1 MSDFFKN
8 EMVRGDIQEMA
19 ELQQYCMRAMM
30 SFPALS
36 PEKQHEYFD
45 VLMTLIEK
53 QKIFYM
59 RLTLSDDPEAKNM
72 LESMKDGA
80 VLLGAEPGD
89 NLLDMFNDLLEKVE
103 KMKEEAQRRMDSQ
116 QTDTWVDATA
126 ETLL

>member
-1 MSDFFKN
+1 MNDFFKN

-36 PEKQHEYFD
+36 PEKQYEYFE

-53 QKIFYM
+53 QKIFYT
-59 RLTLSDDPEAKNM
+59 RLSLSEDPEAKEM
-72 LESMKDGA
+72 LKSMKDGA

-89 NLLDMFNDLLEKVE
+89 NIMEMFDSLLEKVE
-103 KMKEEAQRRMDSQ
+103 LMKEEAKRRMD
-116 QTDTWVDATA
+116 A
-126 ETLL
+126 

>member
-36 PEKQHEYFD
+36 PEKQYEYFD

-59 RLTLSDDPEAKNM
+59 RLTLSDDPEAQDM
-72 LESMKDGA
+72 LRSMKDGA
-80 VLLGAEPGD
+80 LLLGAEPGE
-89 NLLDMFNDLLEKVE
+89 NLLEMFSGLLDKVE
-103 KMKEEAQRRMDSQ
+103 KMREEAERRMNR
-116 QTDTWVDATA
+116 
-126 ETLL
+126 

>member
-1 MSDFFKN
+1 MNDFFKN

-36 PEKQHEYFD
+36 PEKQYEYFE

-53 QKIFYM
+53 QKIFYT
-59 RLTLSDDPEAKNM
+59 RLSLSDDPEAKNM
-72 LESMKDGA
+72 LQSMKDGA

-89 NLLDMFNDLLEKVE
+89 NLLEMFDDLLSKVD
-103 KMKEEAQRRMDSQ
+103 KMKEEAERRMK
-116 QTDTWVDATA
+116 
-126 ETLL
+126 

>member
-1 MSDFFKN
+1 MNDFFKN

-36 PEKQHEYFD
+36 PAKQYEYFE

-53 QKIFYM
+53 QKIFYT
-59 RLTLSDDPEAKNM
+59 RLSLSDDPEAQEM
-72 LESMKDGA
+72 LKSMKDGA

-89 NLLDMFNDLLEKVE
+89 NLLEMFDGLLDKVKE
-103 KMKEEAQRRMDSQ
+103 MKQEAKRRMDP
-116 QTDTWVDATA
+116 
-126 ETLL
+126 

>member
-1 MSDFFKN
+1 MDKN
-8 EMVRGDIQEMA
+8 INK
-19 ELQQYCMRAMM
+19 
-30 SFPALS
+30 
-36 PEKQHEYFD
+36 KQHEYFD

-103 KMKEEAQRRMDSQ
+103 KMKEEAQRRMDS
-116 QTDTWVDATA
+116 
-126 ETLL
+126 

>member
-1 MSDFFKN
+1 MNDFFKN

-36 PEKQHEYFD
+36 PEKQYEYFD

-53 QKIFYM
+53 QKIFYT
-59 RLTLSDDPEAKNM
+59 RLSLSDDPEAKEM
-72 LESMKDGA
+72 LKSMKDGA

-89 NLLDMFNDLLEKVE
+89 NLLEMFDGLLDTVKE
-103 KMKEEAQRRMDSQ
+103 MKQEAERRMK
-116 QTDTWVDATA
+116 
-126 ETLL
+126 

>member
-36 PEKQHEYFD
+36 PEKQHEYFE

-53 QKIFYM
+53 QKIFYT
-59 RLTLSDDPEAKNM
+59 RLSLSDDPEAKNM
-72 LESMKDGA
+72 QQSMKDGA
-80 VLLGAEPGD
+80 LLLGAEPGD
-89 NLLDMFNDLLEKVE
+89 NLLEMFDGLLDKVKE
-103 KMKEEAQRRMDSQ
+103 MKQEAKRRMDS
-116 QTDTWVDATA
+116 
-126 ETLL
+126 

>member
-8 EMVRGDIQEMA
+8 EMVRGDIQLMA

-103 KMKEEAQRRMDSQ
+103 KMKEEAQRRMDS
-116 QTDTWVDATA
+116 
-126 ETLL
+126 

>member
-89 NLLDMFNDLLEKVE
+89 NLLEMFDDLLSKVE
-103 KMKEEAQRRMDSQ
+103 QMKEEAERRMK
-116 QTDTWVDATA
+116 
-126 ETLL
+126 LLTTSYLMMNTN

>member
-1 MSDFFKN
+1 MNDFFKN

-36 PEKQHEYFD
+36 PEKQYEYFE

-53 QKIFYM
+53 QKIFYT
-59 RLTLSDDPEAKNM
+59 RLSLSDDPEAKNM
-72 LESMKDGA
+72 LQSMKDGA

-89 NLLDMFNDLLEKVE
+89 NLLEMFDDLLSKVE
-103 KMKEEAQRRMDSQ
+103 QMKEEAERRMK
-116 QTDTWVDATA
+116 
-126 ETLL
+126 

>member
-36 PEKQHEYFD
+36 PEKQYEYFD

-53 QKIFYM
+53 QKIFYT
-59 RLTLSDDPEAKNM
+59 RLSLSDDPEAKEM
-72 LESMKDGA
+72 LKSMKDGA

-89 NLLDMFNDLLEKVE
+89 NLLEMFDGLLDKVKE
-103 KMKEEAQRRMDSQ
+103 MKQEAERRMK
-116 QTDTWVDATA
+116 
-126 ETLL
+126 

>member
-1 MSDFFKN
+1 MNDFFKN

-36 PEKQHEYFD
+36 PQKQYEYFE

-53 QKIFYM
+53 QKIFYT
-59 RLTLSDDPEAKNM
+59 RLSLSDDPEAKEM
-72 LESMKDGA
+72 LKSMKDGA

-89 NLLDMFNDLLEKVE
+89 NLLEMFDGLLDKVKE
-103 KMKEEAQRRMDSQ
+103 MKQEAERRMK
-116 QTDTWVDATA
+116 
-126 ETLL
+126 

>member
-1 MSDFFKN
+1 MNDFFKN

-36 PEKQHEYFD
+36 PEKQYEYFD

-53 QKIFYM
+53 QKIFYT
-59 RLTLSDDPEAKNM
+59 RLSLSDDPEAKEM
-72 LESMKDGA
+72 LKSMKDGA

-89 NLLDMFNDLLEKVE
+89 NLLEMFDGLLDKVKE
-103 KMKEEAQRRMDSQ
+103 MKQEAERRMK
-116 QTDTWVDATA
+116 
-126 ETLL
+126 

>member
-1 MSDFFKN
+1 MNDFFKN

-36 PEKQHEYFD
+36 PEKQYEYFE

-53 QKIFYM
+53 QKIFYT
-59 RLTLSDDPEAKNM
+59 RLSLSDDPEAKEM
-72 LESMKDGA
+72 LKSMKDGA

-89 NLLDMFNDLLEKVE
+89 NLLEMFDGLLDKVKE
-103 KMKEEAQRRMDSQ
+103 MKQEAERRMK
-116 QTDTWVDATA
+116 
-126 ETLL
+126 

>member
-19 ELQQYCMRAMM
+19 ELQQYCIRAMM

-36 PEKQHEYFD
+36 PEKQYEYFE

-53 QKIFYM
+53 QKIFYT
-59 RLTLSDDPEAKNM
+59 RLSLSDDPEAKNM
-72 LESMKDGA
+72 LQSMKDGA

-89 NLLDMFNDLLEKVE
+89 NLLEMFDGLLDKVKE
-103 KMKEEAQRRMDSQ
+103 MKQEAKRRMD
-116 QTDTWVDATA
+116 A
-126 ETLL
+126 